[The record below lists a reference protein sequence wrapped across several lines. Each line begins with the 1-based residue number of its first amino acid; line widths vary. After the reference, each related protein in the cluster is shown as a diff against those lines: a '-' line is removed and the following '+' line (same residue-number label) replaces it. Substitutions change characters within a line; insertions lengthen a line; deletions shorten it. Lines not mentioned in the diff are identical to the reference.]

1 METTILLALQSMRV
15 DGLTQLLALVSA
27 LGNQAFI
34 WLLIGFVCLFIS
46 EKREEGVC
54 IFLAVAVVFIV
65 SEVGIE
71 HLVAR
76 VRPCD
81 AGIGVS
87 AVMGVSHNGYSF
99 PSGHTTSSFACA
111 TVIAAMSRSR
121 KGAVA
126 AVCFALLI
134 AFSRLY
140 LGVHY
145 PTDVLGG
152 IGIGAVCGALVV
164 WVWRA
169 FLGGALI
176 GLFSKIGAGRG
187 QAEDG
192 AHARKAAP
200 TTRHLDAP
208 ASAGKG
214 AGRARGTARTRG
226 ARERPARTGA
236 HTRSTPGR
244 RE

>member
-15 DGLTQLLALVSA
+15 DGLTQLFALVSA
-27 LGNQAFI
+27 LGNQAFV
-34 WLLIGFVCLFIS
+34 WLVIGFVCLFIS
-46 EKREEGVC
+46 EKREEGIC

-71 HLVAR
+71 HVVAR

-99 PSGHTTSSFACA
+99 PSGHTASSFACA
-111 TVIAAMSRSR
+111 TVIAMMSGSKR
-121 KGAVA
+121 GGVCAVL
-126 AVCFALLI
+126 FALLI

-152 IGIGAVCGALVV
+152 MVIGIVCGLAVV
-164 WVWRA
+164 WGWRLL
-169 FLGGALI
+169 LGPALMRV
-176 GLFSKIGAGRG
+176 FSKLGSSNGTGAG
-187 QAEDG
+187 G
-192 AHARKAAP
+192 AHARRNTP
-200 TTRHLDAP
+200 TTRHLDA
-208 ASAGKG
+208 AGDMADARNAPR
-214 AGRARGTARTRG
+214 AGRARQPRK
-226 ARERPARTGA
+226 GA
-236 HTRSTPGR
+236 HTRTTPR
-244 RE
+244 RRS

>member
-27 LGNQAFI
+27 LGNQAFV

-46 EKREEGVC
+46 EKREEGIC
-54 IFLAVAVVFIV
+54 IFLAVAVVFVV

-87 AVMGVSHNGYSF
+87 AVVGVSHNGYSF
-99 PSGHTTSSFACA
+99 PSGHAASSFACA
-111 TVIAAMSRSR
+111 IVIAMMSHSR
-121 KGAVA
+121 RGGVCAVL
-126 AVCFALLI
+126 FALLV

-145 PTDVLGG
+145 PTDVAGG
-152 IGIGAVCGALVV
+152 AIIGAACGLAVV
-164 WVWRA
+164 GIWRL
-169 FLGGALI
+169 FLGSALM
-176 GLFSKIGAGRG
+176 GLFAKLERAGGSARAG
-187 QAEDG
+187 HAGKGTPTARHLEGKPPRPGDARASRET
-192 AHARKAAP
+192 AHAR
-200 TTRHLDAP
+200 TRQ
-208 ASAGKG
+208 K
-214 AGRARGTARTRG
+214 
-226 ARERPARTGA
+226 GA
-236 HTRSTPGR
+236 HTRTTPR
-244 RE
+244 RRD